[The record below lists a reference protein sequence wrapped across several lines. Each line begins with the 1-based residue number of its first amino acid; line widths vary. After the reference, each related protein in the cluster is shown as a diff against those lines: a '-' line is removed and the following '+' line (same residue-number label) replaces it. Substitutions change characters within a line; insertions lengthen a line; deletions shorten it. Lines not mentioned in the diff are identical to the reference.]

1 LRDRFP
7 EIRGA
12 ETDLVL
18 VACQGSAA
26 VEAFAARER
35 LPFPIVADEDRSIA
49 KLWGVY
55 VALNYESIHIAR
67 PATFGVD
74 AHGIVRYA
82 RVSRSQFSRARL
94 EEVLAAF
101 TIRP

>member
-1 LRDRFP
+1 MRDRFP
-7 EIRGA
+7 EIRAA

-18 VACQGSAA
+18 VACQASTA
-26 VEAFAARER
+26 VEAFAEREK

-49 KLWGVY
+49 RLWGVY

-74 AHGIVRYA
+74 ARGVVRYA

>member
-1 LRDRFP
+1 MRDRFP
-7 EIRGA
+7 ELQARQ
-12 ETDLVL
+12 TDLVL
-18 VACQGSAA
+18 VACQAKAA
-26 VEAFAARER
+26 VDAFAKREE
-35 LPFPIVADEDRSIA
+35 LPFPILADEDRSIA

-67 PATFGVD
+67 PATFGID
-74 AHGIVRYA
+74 AGGIVRYA